1 MEIFVIRV
9 VRIRNSKMQ
18 DVKWKDVAIHDGEKM
33 EKMRWEVK
41 TLNIS
46 WK

>member
-18 DVKWKDVAIHDGEKM
+18 DVKWKDVAIHDGEKNGKNRD
-33 EKMRWEVK
+33 EKLK
-41 TLNIS
+41 P
-46 WK
+46 